1 MTVARVTR
9 DQVIQTWYDQTTL
22 HPIGLLAVFLL
33 GVATL
38 VVPRHYALAPML
50 IMACFISPAQRIV
63 VASLDFNLLRL
74 MVLFGWLRIV
84 LLAETR
90 RLGWKP
96 IDTVVIVW
104 AVVGTMA
111 VTLREATIS
120 ALIYRLGL
128 TFDAVGMY
136 FLFRFMIRSW
146 KDLEKLMLV
155 AAIVSIPV
163 AAVFL
168 IELST
173 RHNMFAVF
181 GGVPEIT
188 VVREGRLRCR
198 GPFPHPILAGCF
210 WAALMPLIGALWWN
224 GRRLRWL
231 APVGLFASAIVV
243 FSTAS
248 DTPISAVMAGTLA
261 AAIFPLRRSMRWIR
275 WSTVLGLVALQIVM
289 TNPIWHLFARIQ
301 LINGS
306 TGWYR
311 FKMID
316 GFIRNFDA
324 WWLLGTRDYA
334 QLWAHKFDSIT
345 NQFVLEGAEGGFLTL
360 ILFVVLLVLGFRG
373 VGQIERSVGNSRFR
387 QFAAW
392 MLGAALFAHCAS
404 FMAVSY
410 FGQIVMLLYLTLA
423 AIASLSPTDRRLAV
437 ARSREARRSLRSS
450 KRRSTEIP
458 QRPIPARACQ
468 IMDGSPA

>member
-1 MTVARVTR
+1 MTYARVTG

-38 VVPRHYALAPML
+38 VVPRRYALAPML

-63 VASLDFNLLRL
+63 VASLDFNLLRV

-84 LLAETR
+84 LFAETR
-90 RLGWKP
+90 RLSWKS
-96 IDTVVIVW
+96 IDTVVILW
-104 AVVGTMA
+104 AVVATMV
-111 VTLREATIS
+111 VTLREGTMG

-146 KDLEKLMLV
+146 KDIEKLMLV
-155 AAIVSIPV
+155 AAIISIPV
-163 AAVFL
+163 AVVFL

-173 RHNMFAVF
+173 GHNMFAVF
-181 GGVPEIT
+181 GGVPELT

-224 GRRLRWL
+224 DRRVRWL
-231 APVGLFASAIVV
+231 APVGLIASAIVV

-248 DTPISAVMAGTLA
+248 DTPISAVMAGALA
-261 AAIFPLRRSMRWIR
+261 AAVFPLRRSMRWIR
-275 WSTVLGLVALQIVM
+275 WSTVVGLVALQIIM

-334 QLWAHKFDSIT
+334 ELWAQNFDAIT
-345 NQFVLEGAEGGFLTL
+345 NQFVLEGAEGGLLTL
-360 ILFVVLLVLGFRG
+360 VLFIVLLVLGFRG
-373 VGQIERSVGNSRFR
+373 VGQIQRSVGNSRFR

-392 MLGAALFAHCAS
+392 MLGATLFVHCVS
-404 FMAVSY
+404 FLAVSY

-423 AIASLSPTDRRLAV
+423 AIASLSPTDHRLATT
-437 ARSREARRSLRSS
+437 RSRAGRHSLRTS
-450 KRRSTEIP
+450 KRRLIEIP

-468 IMDGSPA
+468 SMDGSPT